1 MPTVEQSPL
10 NWEDE
15 ARGTRRV
22 IAHCVSHHV
31 GGVHDLLPHSLGEE
45 HSAEKDHGFG
55 TCDS

>member
-22 IAHCVSHHV
+22 IAHCVAHHGGGGPHV
-31 GGVHDLLPHSLGEE
+31 GGVHT
-45 HSAEKDHGFG
+45 A
-55 TCDS
+55 